1 MTGGVHEHL
10 TVLRDA
16 RRQLES
22 LHRYDQALAAC
33 AAGLARMEA
42 VLARPPRVVILG
54 EVNSGKTSVADVLL
68 GVGLLPSSVV
78 ANTRLP
84 VLIRY
89 AETTTLHAIGGD
101 TRRSLTNQDLDKLP
115 AGVEL
120 KALEIGLPSERLT
133 EFEILDTPALSGAGD
148 MHADGDIRIWCT
160 VATRAWTESERA
172 FWSALPR
179 RSWRNALLVATH
191 KDALED
197 PADAIK
203 IEWRLRA
210 AAGDM
215 FRDIILV
222 SATDAG
228 KSRRTN
234 GRPSDAS
241 AVTLLGQVRVWA
253 AEIRD
258 RRAHKVE
265 RIVRRLAR
273 LTLHQLGRA
282 PLKSSEAS
290 VLRDW
295 EADCAR
301 LLGGPGNAPDDL
313 GKVMHEMLR
322 RFARSLELARP
333 GSIERNSHRPSV
345 AHGGYQRA
353 PRPGL
358 PARRYAGLIAA
369 DLTALLRFE
378 LARSALR
385 DPSLFAD
392 YAAARAILLP
402 LARLD
407 VEFDVLEG
415 LLASGSKNEVGVAS
429 APPDQGLLTLSRVH

>member
-1 MTGGVHEHL
+1 
-10 TVLRDA
+10 
-16 RRQLES
+16 
-22 LHRYDQALAAC
+22 
-33 AAGLARMEA
+33 
-42 VLARPPRVVILG
+42 
-54 EVNSGKTSVADVLL
+54 
-68 GVGLLPSSVV
+68 
-78 ANTRLP
+78 
-84 VLIRY
+84 
-89 AETTTLHAIGGD
+89 
-101 TRRSLTNQDLDKLP
+101 
-115 AGVEL
+115 
-120 KALEIGLPSERLT
+120 
-133 EFEILDTPALSGAGD
+133 
-148 MHADGDIRIWCT
+148 

-273 LTLHQLGRA
+273 LTFHQLARA

-295 EADCAR
+295 EADCAG
-301 LLGGPGNAPDDL
+301 LLGGLGNAPDDL

-333 GSIERNSHRPSV
+333 GSIERNSHWPPA
-345 AHGGYQRA
+345 AHGGYRRV
-353 PRPGL
+353 PRPGQ

-407 VEFDVLEG
+407 VEFDGLEG
-415 LLASGSKNEVGVAS
+415 LLATGRNNEVGIAS
-429 APPDQGLLTLSRVH
+429 APPDQGLLTLSRVR